1 MPTQRTW
8 SALALA
14 CLTAGCVAA
23 NPNPK
28 DQSNADLNLRLFSPQ
43 KSTQPIVT
51 ATGPT
56 NAQNAPAKTDAS
68 AAQNASSETHES
80 VKVSNSDTV
89 LVYNN
94 SGPIL
99 NNIYSDDEEEKKE
112 EVEIEEL
119 SKEQTSE
126 GDVIE
131 EDSELS
137 PETLG
142 EIVPREGPVEQTF
155 ALCEDSVFL
164 TQWER
169 NFDNAWLAANS
180 KRYRKVKERNS
191 ALHAARQAA
200 FVSLVFPS
208 IGNVDSD
215 YPVVINKDVLVWI
228 EYFQT
233 RGRKAMVTWLKRGE
247 DVIPAAAPVLEKNG
261 LPRDL
266 VYLSMIES
274 GFNNRALS
282 IAAAV
287 GPWQF
292 IRSTG
297 KLYGLR
303 IDDFVDERR
312 DPARATDA
320 AARFLSD
327 LYAQF
332 GDWHL
337 AAASYNAGPGRIR
350 SAKKRSANDDFF
362 SLSRAKLLPNE
373 TRNYVPKLI
382 AALLIGK
389 YPGKFGFEVSQGSR
403 AIPTSIVKIAKPI
416 ELAALARE
424 SNIDLKLLESLNP
437 ELRHGI
443 TPPPSS
449 ARPFYELRV
458 PESASQRLETSIA
471 SMPEAPLVRVVV
483 GKVNRKDNAANFA
496 GRLGVSL
503 AEFLKANGRMTA
515 KTKLDK
521 GQSVYIPVTLG
532 TGMYDKF
539 TSSQSKK
546 SKKKSYKKSKSSKRK
561 KNRRT

>member
-1 MPTQRTW
+1 MPLDWEEFSQETKHVINRKTWIVLPLAQLLAACVTATQAPDP
-8 SALALA
+8 SA
-14 CLTAGCVAA
+14 
-23 NPNPK
+23 
-28 DQSNADLNLRLFSPQ
+28 NADLNLRIFARPPSP
-43 KSTQPIVT
+43 SPS
-51 ATGPT
+51 P
-56 NAQNAPAKTDAS
+56 APAPAPVV
-68 AAQNASSETHES
+68 SESKET
-80 VKVSNSDTV
+80 VRVADSNTV

-94 SGPIL
+94 AGPAL
-99 NNIYSDDEEEKKE
+99 NNIYDDDEDEKKE
-112 EVEIEEL
+112 EVDVDEL
-119 SKEQTSE
+119 NKEQTTE
-126 GDVIE
+126 GDVID

-142 EIVPREGPVEQTF
+142 ELIPKEGPVEQTF

-164 TQWER
+164 RQWER
-169 NFDNAWLAANS
+169 DFDS
-180 KRYRKVKERNS
+180 KWIAENGKRHRKAKDRTR
-191 ALHAARQAA
+191 ALTAARHAA

-208 IGNVDSD
+208 IGVVDSD
-215 YPVVINKDVLVWI
+215 YPVVINKDVLVWL

-297 KLYGLR
+297 KIYGLR

-312 DPARATDA
+312 DPAKATDA

-327 LYAQF
+327 LYAEF

-350 SAKKRSANDDFF
+350 SAKRRSANDDFF
-362 SLSRAKLLPNE
+362 SLSKANLLPNE

-389 YPGKFGFEVSQGSR
+389 YPGKFGFEVAQGSR
-403 AIPTSIVKIAKPI
+403 IISSTSVKVTKPI
-416 ELAALARE
+416 ELATLARA
-424 SNIDLKLLESLNP
+424 SNVDPKLLETLNP

-443 TPPPSS
+443 TPPPTAS
-449 ARPFYELRV
+449 RPVYELRV
-458 PESASQRLETSIA
+458 PELAAERITSQLASIE
-471 SMPEAPLVRVVV
+471 EATLVRLVS
-483 GKVNRKDNAANFA
+483 GRVNRKDSAGNFA
-496 GRLGVSL
+496 ARIGIPL
-503 AEFLKANGRMTA
+503 AEFLRANSRVTA
-515 KTKLDK
+515 KTSLAK
-521 GQSVYIPVTLG
+521 GQTVFIPVKLG
-532 TGMYDKF
+532 SGQYDKF

-546 SKKKSYKKSKSSKRK
+546 SKSKSYKKSKSSKQRK
-561 KNRRT
+561 SRR